1 VLNYQKSVQVA
12 RLLLDTIFLYSAVEP
27 VWIDVLRGRGSIYM
41 FRHFPNKSWFLRV
54 RAFEK
59 SSSTLEKG
67 GSS

>member
-41 FRHFPNKSWFLRV
+41 FRHFSKQVLVPKS
-54 RAFEK
+54 K
-59 SSSTLEKG
+59 SIREE
-67 GSS
+67 